1 MLLISLLSSAFLF
14 AQKNLVYLEPNNEY
28 QKGLELFNK
37 EKFNAAQEC
46 FYKTIDAV
54 DDEQSEIR
62 ISSEYYAAI
71 CAIELYNNDAEYL
84 LMKFISNHPENS
96 KVKLVNFQLAK
107 LQYRQKKYNDAS
119 KTFEKVDVYDLT
131 SDELAEYYFKSG
143 YCYFML
149 KETDKAKKQFYEI
162 IDVDTRYFAA
172 ANYFYAHLNYNDKN
186 YETALKS
193 FLKIEGNENFGP
205 IVPYYIAQI
214 YYLQG
219 NYDEVIK
226 YAHPLLDSVNT
237 KRTDEIARILGESY
251 FKTGKYANSIQYL
264 EQYMQKTSNTITRE
278 DYYEAGYA
286 YYKSGL
292 SYEKAISYFESV
304 TTKEDSLAQIAYYT
318 MADCYLQIGNKKFA
332 LNSFQ
337 SASKLSFYPDI
348 KQDALFNYAKL
359 SYELALNPY
368 NEAILSFQKYINTYP
383 DASNIDEARTY
394 LINLFLTTKN
404 YKDALS
410 SIQKIKVR
418 DDKLNQAYQKIA
430 YYRGVELF
438 NDKDIDGAIVMFDSS
453 NTKPFDKSIKAQAYY
468 WKAEAFYRLSEFD
481 SAKTYYDDF
490 LTLPGA
496 FSLPFYNTANYNI
509 AYCYFKDKHYK
520 DAGKSFRKFI
530 KGKSTESANIIND
543 AYLRIGDC
551 YYVSKEYASAVEYYD
566 RAIVVKEF
574 DTDYALFQKSLCLGA
589 QGKYDLKISS
599 LLNMLDQFPKTA
611 YADDAKFELA
621 NTYLIKNDNADA
633 LTYYNKVVDEYPNS
647 SYAKTSMLKIG
658 VIYRNTDKDEMAMQ
672 YFKKIVAEYPATEV
686 SKDALGY
693 IQSMYMVMDSV
704 SSFYKYVQSLPFAY
718 GSKTEQDSVTYIAS
732 ENRYLDG
739 DCEKAIKGFTNY
751 LQQFPTGYFVTN
763 AYYYKAD
770 CEYKND
776 KIDEALKGFVYVAD
790 QPQNKFSEYA
800 ILKAA
805 EILYK
810 LKRYDSAAT
819 YYGELENNAEY
830 KSNIVEARTMRM
842 RCYWKAGNNE
852 KALKAAR
859 ALVATDKITVET
871 LAEAHLTIGR
881 IALLMDSIA
890 LAQTEFE
897 FTYKQSSTSEFGAEA
912 KYNLAYIHYKLQDY
926 TAAEKSIFEVIN
938 LVPSYDYW
946 IAKSFILLSDVYVN
960 TGNVIQAKAT
970 LQSIIENY
978 EGTDLVTIAHEKLN
992 RILQSE
998 NIQQE
1003 KSTQEDIQIKFDNNP
1018 KNDKLFEEN
1027 NQQQEEK
1034 KNE

>member
-1 MLLISLLSSAFLF
+1 MALLF

-28 QKGLELFNK
+28 QQGLELFNK

-46 FYKTIDAV
+46 FYKTIDAIN
-54 DDEQSEIR
+54 DEQSEIR

-71 CAIELYNNDAEYL
+71 CAIELYNNDAEYQL
-84 LMKFISNHPENS
+84 LKFISNHPENS
-96 KVKLVNFQLAK
+96 KVKLANFQLAK

-143 YCYFML
+143 YCFFML

-172 ANYFYAHLNYNDKN
+172 ANYFYAHINYNDKN

-219 NYDEVIK
+219 NYEEVIK
-226 YAHPLLDSVNT
+226 YAHPLLDSGKT
-237 KRTDEIARILGESY
+237 KRTDEIAKILGESY
-251 FKTGKYANSIQYL
+251 FKTGQYASSIPYL
-264 EQYMQKTSNTITRE
+264 EQYMMKTSNTITRE
-278 DYYEAGYA
+278 DNYEAGYA
-286 YYKSGL
+286 YYKSGVG
-292 SYEKAISYFESV
+292 YDKAISYFESV

-318 MADCYLQIGNKKFA
+318 MADCYLQNGNKKFA
-332 LNSFQ
+332 LTSFQ

-348 KQDALFNYAKL
+348 QQDALFNYAKL

-368 NEAILSFQKYINTYP
+368 NEAILSFQKYINAYP
-383 DASNIDEARTY
+383 EATNIDEARTY

-453 NTKPFDKSIKAQAYY
+453 NTKPYDKSIKAQAYY
-468 WKAEAFYRLSEFD
+468 WKAEAYYRLSEFD

-490 LTLPGA
+490 LILPGA
-496 FSLPFYNTANYNI
+496 FSLPLYNTANYGI
-509 AYCYFKDKHYK
+509 AYCYFKDKNYK
-520 DAGKSFRKFI
+520 EAGKSFRKFI
-530 KGKSTESANIIND
+530 KNKSTESSKIIND

-621 NTYLIKNDNADA
+621 NTYLMKNDNNSA
-633 LTYYNKVVDEYPNS
+633 LSYYNKLIDDYPNS
-647 SYAKTSMLKIG
+647 SYAKKALLKIG
-658 VIYRNTDKDEMAMQ
+658 LIYFNTDKNELALQ
-672 YFKKIVAEYPATEV
+672 TFKKVVSDYPATNE
-686 SKDALGY
+686 SKDALVS
-693 IQSMYMVMDSV
+693 IRNIYMDMDKV
-704 SSFYKYVQSLPFAY
+704 DSFYVYVQGLPFAY
-718 GSKTEQDSVTYIAS
+718 GSKTEQDSITYMAI
-732 ENRYLDG
+732 EKRYLDG

-751 LQQFPTGYFVTN
+751 IQQFPNGYFVTN
-763 AYYYKAD
+763 ANYYKAD
-770 CEYKND
+770 CEQKNENTE
-776 KIDEALKGFVYVAD
+776 EALRGYMFVAD

-800 ILKAA
+800 ILKTA

-819 YYGELENNAEY
+819 YYGDLENNAEY
-830 KSNIVEARTMRM
+830 KSNILEARTMRM

-859 ALVATDKITVET
+859 TLAATDKITVES
-871 LAEAHLTIGR
+871 LSEAHLTIGR
-881 IALLMDSIA
+881 IALLMDSMA

-897 FTYKQSSTSEFGAEA
+897 FTYKQNATSEFGAEA
-912 KYNLAYIHYKLQDY
+912 KYNLAYIQYKLKDY

-938 LVPSYDYW
+938 QVPSYDYW
-946 IAKSFILLSDVYVN
+946 IAKSFILLSDVYVS
-960 TGNVIQAKAT
+960 TGNIVQAKAT
-970 LQSIIENY
+970 LQSIIDNY

-992 RILQSE
+992 LLTQSE

-1018 KNDKLFEEN
+1018 KNDKLFDDKN